1 MSWITQFI
9 SYAYSCFV
17 IWRTIYLFD
26 KSSKRKSKIVVDI
39 RDFNKII
46 QFDVYFMQLQFD
58 LIFVVVEYT
67 YINIFDC
74 TSFFHQWLIKIA
86 NRHKLIVVTHKDS
99 EQWNVTIMKFRNNS
113 IYVQKKIDNIF
124 RAYRAFVRVYVN
136 DIVMFNHSLKKHLRH
151 FNQIFS
157 LFVKLNITLKFF
169 KTYLRYSIISL
180 LKQKIDR
187 FDLSI
192 AQKKLIVILKLCFSR
207 ILKDLEIYLDMI
219 EWLRNYVSY
228 YAQKFDVLKK
238 RKIMLLKVSSS
249 NVDRVRKNF
258 SKRISIFDSTKTEA
272 NSYRQLQDSFNRFS
286 WLVHQDFNRVL
297 YVDVDEF
304 RKNFDVMMYHLKSDN
319 DKQSLLNNVDL
330 KNAFE
335 IKLSSTSFKRKN
347 VESIMFLNRMLT
359 FVEEKYW
366 FIELKMIDLI
376 WLMKRIKHLIETF
389 KHITII
395 YIDHVVNSF
404 IARQIKLITNNVNK
418 LNMKL
423 VRVSIYLFQFRLNV
437 RYKLDKSH
445 IIFDAFSRL
454 SINNCMLNDKNDVL
468 DIENFHENMIDSK
481 NDVIYAY
488 NSDLITMSKN
498 FKLKLRQD
506 YRFDKVWI
514 KILTM
519 FESLNA
525 RLVKKKK
532 EVLQKSFDDSAT
544 QSSITKSLLQTTN
557 QSIDVLFNQQSTTSS
572 SVTKSFSQTSQIDRQ
587 ANNRRTD
594 IDFQLIDELIYH
606 IYESNDYEFEQSK
619 LCIFEICQQNVFKIT
634 HDDNFHVEHH
644 RVYRRLMKT
653 VYMSTM
659 SRKLRMYLRH
669 CFKCQLNQ
677 IKRHN
682 SYDELMFI
690 FTSSLF
696 FHTIAMNFVLT
707 LSLKQNMNT
716 LLNLTNKISRQ
727 LQIIIDRADW
737 FVAQWINVVVDRL
750 LLMNW
755 DISKIIIFDWD
766 KKFTSNF
773 WIVFFAKLDTIL
785 LMNNVYH
792 AQTNDLSERFNQ
804 TVKIV
809 LRYLIAKNSNIDW
822 IENLSTLQTQLNNAS
837 NAITDRLF
845 NEMMYEFKL
854 RDVLIALTR
863 KFIKIDDVDFERFRH
878 QRETIDVILYVM
890 TKIKIMYDARHILL
904 LLKSNDKVFLRL
916 HKKYTLL
923 NKFNIKLFNQRV
935 DSFLIKRR
943 IERLI
948 YELNFS
954 FRWQI
959 HFVIFV
965 IQLKSTSSK
974 KDSYQRF
981 KFDFSIE
988 IEIEEMFNIEFEK
1001 NFEMKIIMSKRIR
1014 IFNKTRVTQYLIR
1027 WKDWNSIYDEWK
1039 NIVKLIE
1046 FIDLVEKYE
1055 RQHSNN
1061 DDLHQS
1067 FEWKF
1072 SKTKKFIV
1080 IQQSK
1085 NISVK
1090 RRDRFDKNIVVTS
1103 LFIVVNTST
1112 ISIIESIFIVTK
1124 SSKQLCSRRSHI
1136 SRSSISTSSSFD
1148 SHYY

>member
-1 MSWITQFI
+1 MNDYDEEDCFLIASKNRHLIVKSFDWLKKTVKWIIVDVVELVALEEVFHESIMSVIQSTSKSLKSISSISISNISKITSLAFANMKHTLSNDIIIYDDEFVNVKLSTIAKVYFNIWQKKTTNIVNISKKEWMSMNIIFDAKSNSARVFKLNKQDRDIIDKKFDELHKQEKMSWITQFI

-58 LIFVVVEYT
+58 LIFVVVECI

-74 TSFFHQWLIKIA
+74 TSFFHQWLIKIT
-86 NRHKLIVVTHKDS
+86 NRHKLIVVTHRDS
-99 EQWNVTIMKFRNNS
+99 EQWNVTVMRFRNSS
-113 IYVQKKIDNIF
+113 IYVQRKIDNIF
-124 RAYRAFVRVYVN
+124 RAYRTFARVYVN
-136 DIVMFNHSLKKHLRH
+136 DIVVFNYSLKKHLRH
-151 FNQIFS
+151 LNQIFS
-157 LFVKLNITLKFF
+157 LFVKLNITLKLF

-192 AQKKLIVILKLCFSR
+192 VQEKLIVIFKLRFSR
-207 ILKDLEIYLDMI
+207 TLKDLEIYLNMI
-219 EWLRNYVSY
+219 EWLRDYVSY
-228 YAQKFDVLKK
+228 YVQKSDVLKK

-249 NVDRVRKNF
+249 NVDRIRKNF
-258 SKRISIFDSTKTEA
+258 SKRTSILDSTKTKT
-272 NSYRQLQDSFNRFS
+272 NSYRQLQDSFNRFN
-286 WLVHQDFNRVL
+286 WLVYQDFNRVL

-304 RKNFDVMMYHLKSDN
+304 RKNFDVMMYHLKNDN
-319 DKQSLLNNVDL
+319 DKQSLFNNVDL

-347 VESIMFLNRMLT
+347 VESIMFLSRMLT

-389 KHITII
+389 KHVTII
-395 YIDHVVNSF
+395 YIDYVVNSF
-404 IARQIKLITNNVNK
+404 ITRQIKLIISNVNK

-423 VRVSIYLFQFRLNV
+423 IRVSIYLSQFRLNV

-445 IIFDAFSRL
+445 IIFDALSRL
-454 SINNCMLNDKNDVL
+454 SINNCMFNDKNDVL
-468 DIENFHENMIDSK
+468 DIENFHEDMIDSK

-498 FKLKLRQD
+498 FKLKFRQD

-519 FESLNA
+519 FEFLNA
-525 RLVKKKK
+525 RLIKKKK
-532 EVLQKSFDDSAT
+532 EVLQKSFDDSTT
-544 QSSITKSLLQTTN
+544 QSSITKSLSQTTN
-557 QSIDVLFNQQSTTSS
+557 QSVDVLSNQQSTTSS
-572 SVTKSFSQTSQIDRQ
+572 FITESVLQIDRQ
-587 ANNRRTD
+587 ASNRRTD

-606 IYESNDYEFEQSK
+606 IHESNDYEFEQSK
-619 LCIFEICQQNVFKIT
+619 LCIFEICQQNVFKIA
-634 HDDNFHVEHH
+634 HNDNFHVEHH

-669 CFKCQLNQ
+669 CFECQFNQ

-682 SYDELMFI
+682 SYDELMLI

-696 FHTIAMNFVLT
+696 FYTITMNFVLT
-707 LSLKQNMNT
+707 LSLKQSMNT

-727 LQIIIDRADW
+727 LQIIDDRADW
-737 FVAQWINVVVDRL
+737 FVAQWINVVVDKL

-755 DISKIIIFDWD
+755 DISKIIIFDRN

-773 WIVFFAKLDTIL
+773 WIVFFAKLNITL
-785 LMNNVYH
+785 FMSSAYH
-792 AQTNDLSERFNQ
+792 AQTNDLSKRFNQ
-804 TVKIV
+804 IVKIV

-822 IENLSTLQTQLNNAS
+822 IEILSILQVQLNNAS
-837 NAITDRLF
+837 NAITDRSF

-878 QRETIDVILYVM
+878 QRKAIDAIVYVM
-890 TKIKIMYDARHILL
+890 IKIKIMYDARHILL
-904 LLKSNDKVFLRL
+904 LLKLNDKIFLRL

-935 DSFLIKRR
+935 DSFFIKRR

-954 FRWQI
+954 SRWQI
-959 HFVIFV
+959 HSVIFV

-974 KDSYQRF
+974 KDSY
-981 KFDFSIE
+981 
-988 IEIEEMFNIEFEK
+988 
-1001 NFEMKIIMSKRIR
+1001 
-1014 IFNKTRVTQYLIR
+1014 
-1027 WKDWNSIYDEWK
+1027 
-1039 NIVKLIE
+1039 
-1046 FIDLVEKYE
+1046 
-1055 RQHSNN
+1055 
-1061 DDLHQS
+1061 
-1067 FEWKF
+1067 
-1072 SKTKKFIV
+1072 
-1080 IQQSK
+1080 
-1085 NISVK
+1085 
-1090 RRDRFDKNIVVTS
+1090 
-1103 LFIVVNTST
+1103 
-1112 ISIIESIFIVTK
+1112 
-1124 SSKQLCSRRSHI
+1124 
-1136 SRSSISTSSSFD
+1136 
-1148 SHYY
+1148 